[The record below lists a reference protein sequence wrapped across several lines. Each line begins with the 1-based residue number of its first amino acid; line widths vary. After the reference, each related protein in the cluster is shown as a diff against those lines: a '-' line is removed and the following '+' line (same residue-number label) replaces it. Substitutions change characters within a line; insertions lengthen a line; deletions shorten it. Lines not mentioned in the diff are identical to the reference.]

1 MTARVLDGRLV
12 AADIQDDVSARAERL
27 RTTGV
32 IPHLTFVTVGDVP
45 DAQMYVRRLERLA
58 RRIGIEVSRTAL
70 CDGVSLGDLDAAV
83 ARINADDLVDGV
95 IVQLPL
101 PEHLTS
107 ADLSTI
113 IDPRKDVDGITVENS
128 GRLYLNL
135 PGRVASTAAAMMEL
149 LEYAGVDPT
158 GRHAVVIGRS
168 NVVGHPVAEL
178 LLHRNATVS
187 ITHRRTRDLPSF
199 TRTAEILM
207 VGAGE
212 PNLVTKEMVRR
223 GVVIVDAG
231 INVLHGGV
239 VGDVDFEGC
248 MTVASAITPVPGGV
262 GPVNNAVLMR
272 NVIESA
278 EQRIE

>member
-1 MTARVLDGRLV
+1 MTARILDGRHV
-12 AADIQDDVSARAERL
+12 ASAIQEDVKSRGERL
-27 RTTGV
+27 RSDGV
-32 IPHLTFVTVGDVP
+32 IPQLTFVTVGDVP

-58 RRIGIEVSRTAL
+58 QRTGIEVSRTPL
-70 CDGVSLGDLDAAV
+70 CAEVSLEELDAVV
-83 ARINADDLVDGV
+83 AGINADGNVDGV

-107 ADLSTI
+107 ADLSGI
-113 IDPRKDVDGITVENS
+113 IDPRKDVDGLTIENS
-128 GRLYLNL
+128 GRLYLDM

-149 LEYAGVDPT
+149 LGHAGIDPA

-168 NVVGHPVAEL
+168 NVVGHPVAES
-178 LLHRNATVS
+178 LLHRDATVTV
-187 ITHRRTRDLPSF
+187 THRRTRDLAAF
-199 TRTAEILM
+199 TRFAEILM

-212 PNLVTKEMVRR
+212 PKLVTAEMVSP

-231 INVLHGGV
+231 INVVDGTV
-239 VGDVDFEGC
+239 VGDVDFDRC
-248 MTVASAITPVPGGV
+248 LNVASAITPVPGGV

-278 EQRIE
+278 EQRFG